1 LFDQQDAE
9 PNPNDMR
16 TLSIIDKKTC
26 KILNLRGAYQ
36 PDYDVP
42 PGIQARI
49 DHNILKLAGEVIV
62 RLAKDR
68 EGEPG
73 GIQDIGA
80 LFWILGLRIPAHL
93 EFPISIE

>member
-1 LFDQQDAE
+1 
-9 PNPNDMR
+9 M
-16 TLSIIDKKTC
+16 
-26 KILNLRGAYQ
+26 
-36 PDYDVP
+36 P
-42 PGIQARI
+42 PGIQAKI

-80 LFWILGLRIPAHL
+80 LFWILGLQMPAHL
-93 EFPISIE
+93 EFPISIDQRAKLEETLN

>member
-1 LFDQQDAE
+1 
-9 PNPNDMR
+9 M
-16 TLSIIDKKTC
+16 SIIDKKTC
-26 KILNLRGAYQ
+26 KIFKLRDAYQ
-36 PDYDVP
+36 PDHDVP
-42 PGIQARI
+42 SGIQAKI

-80 LFWILGLRIPAHL
+80 LFWILGLRISSHL
-93 EFPISIE
+93 EFPISIHKRAKLEKTLN